1 MTINRKAMN
10 QLRDCL
16 ELLKCGRAHQAR
28 YLLEVTIEAIERK
41 PRREEQ
47 KRGEAA

>member
-1 MTINRKAMN
+1 MTINRKAMS

-28 YLLEVTIEAIERK
+28 YLLQVTIEAIERK
-41 PRREEQ
+41 PKREDERAD
-47 KRGEAA
+47 KAA